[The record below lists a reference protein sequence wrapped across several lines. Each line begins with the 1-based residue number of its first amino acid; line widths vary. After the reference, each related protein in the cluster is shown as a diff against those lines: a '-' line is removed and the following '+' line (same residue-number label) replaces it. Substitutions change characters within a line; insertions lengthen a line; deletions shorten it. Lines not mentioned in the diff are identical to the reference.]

1 MALRPSAG
9 LVSKVSVSVDGPRRG
24 PVPSMRSSSGSANLK
39 RWPPLVRDIGTRW
52 NALRNVLLN
61 HYLRSQ
67 AVRSQAF
74 SSGCF
79 VTASHYVVDHRTCAL
94 PSGAL
99 RLSDLAC
106 FLLCVF
112 DMGPAHDL
120 LKLMQLSGSQPSSRL
135 RKRH

>member
-9 LVSKVSVSVDGPRRG
+9 LVTKVSVSVDGPRRG
-24 PVPSMRSSSGSANLK
+24 PVPSMRSSRSANLK
-39 RWPPLVRDIGTRW
+39 CWPPLVRDIGAHC
-52 NALRNVLLN
+52 NALRNVHLN
-61 HYLRSQ
+61 HGLRSQ

-74 SSGCF
+74 SSGCC
-79 VTASHYVVDHRTCAL
+79 VTASNYVLDHGTCAL
-94 PSGAL
+94 PSTAL

-112 DMGPAHDL
+112 DMGPAHNL